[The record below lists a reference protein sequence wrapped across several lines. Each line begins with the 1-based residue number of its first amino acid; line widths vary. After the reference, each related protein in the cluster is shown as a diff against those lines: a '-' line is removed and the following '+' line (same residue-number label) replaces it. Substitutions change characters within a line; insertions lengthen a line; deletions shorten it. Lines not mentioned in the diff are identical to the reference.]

1 MTFLLN
7 FKIKSHDKTDEKIH
21 QCNKIIYPQQQQQQQ
36 NHNQNHI
43 NYNCT
48 TKINEDNCYEKKYKS
63 NDLSN
68 SKQLNSSLKISN
80 SKNIIQNKQK
90 KLLEQ
95 KKKNELKRNYSNS
108 NNNKE
113 YWKRLLF
120 TDLHVSSKSLDRTID
135 VLKKV
140 RELSCLESINN
151 IDSNKGPT
159 PVIFLGDFWHQRNI
173 LHVRHIDRLL
183 KEFEEWK
190 KCSIETIFIPGN
202 HDQVSI
208 DGSVHGIQMFS
219 LFPNFKVATDPIID
233 YRNGFA
239 YLPWREQKEEQKQL
253 FTNLSTIQPNQE
265 TSIHNKWTVFAHA
278 EIKGAISNG
287 GYKSNGKFQIEDLN
301 IINNDGIGN
310 KDNNN
315 NNNSIRS
322 CYLGHYHKR
331 QQISNNFWYIGSPY
345 QQNFGEMNDPHGVAF
360 VDSDGIKP
368 RFVDFNDLPRH
379 HKLYFPF
386 DLKETLELI
395 KSKDIVE
402 VKSTL
407 DNMKSKEYIDS
418 INSLPPFIDLRR
430 VMINENSKKSKDNE
444 KFNIINNTTT
454 TTTNTTTTPI
464 RFKLED
470 FLENYINQQVERNDL
485 IEEAQLK
492 KKLLYLG
499 KEILS
504 MVNEPTIVPMGRKV
518 KIQKISVKDFCG
530 LGGELELNLLAGTDN
545 EKQLETINRMI
556 MIRGEMG
563 SGKSTIFEALVWC
576 LYGNTSPKKQSSSS
590 SSIKGDEVINDQSK
604 QTIVKVELLIDDC
617 KPIEI
622 IRSKNRKL
630 GSKIVINGLD
640 DNIKQGVLDQQSLI
654 NNIIGLDYDCFRMS
668 IYLGQG
674 SISNFVTDTDKR
686 KKELLSRIFSLG
698 TCIPAAKLSK
708 DLRKKKKS
716 ELDDLEKIIS
726 NEKSSLTTWSSI
738 DFQKQLSDWSNQKS
752 NNLLVLNQQLE
763 KDLNSFNSFNNLIKD
778 NNHNN
783 DNNKLKNTKEKIN
796 EIYKLIKSLENEKD
810 SIQRDSIRQ
819 SIQFNE
825 KSTGCKY
832 EIKQIQ
838 FEIKNL
844 KDTINHLNQHLIEN
858 KCNQCG
864 QTLKS
869 DENNENTKQSIR
881 DNIENSKIKVDQLE
895 NEIKELENKYSNSK
909 LENDSL
915 KKSYDEKKSNIQ
927 LELIDKQSELQSL
940 NKQIEDY
947 SKIEINLNY
956 LKESINDRKR
966 QIQQV
971 EESLNPF
978 DEKIKER
985 QHNIEKLLKSIE
997 INESLFKDIQSQL
1010 LNYQFWENGFNA
1022 SGLPLM
1028 VLLNVIEQV
1037 ETYANQF
1044 LSVLSKGRL
1053 FTKLSID
1060 NQEELSLEIFELS
1073 SKDGGTLVPRSFYQL
1088 SGGQRRC
1095 VELSYSPFALSEVVY
1110 NHSGSRVTTII
1121 IDELTNHLDSSV
1133 KPIICD
1139 LLRNLQEKDSVIVI
1153 DHDISVQSEFDQ
1165 VFNLEKSFDSKKLK
1179 LNLIQ

>member
-1 MTFLLN
+1 MINNLL
-7 FKIKSHDKTDEKIH
+7 IK
-21 QCNKIIYPQQQQQQQ
+21 NKRIDLNRIE
-36 NHNQNHI
+36 
-43 NYNCT
+43 
-48 TKINEDNCYEKKYKS
+48 NEIKRSYS
-63 NDLSN
+63 N
-68 SKQLNSSLKISN
+68 
-80 SKNIIQNKQK
+80 
-90 KLLEQ
+90 
-95 KKKNELKRNYSNS
+95 NS

-120 TDLHVSSKSLDRTID
+120 TDLHVSSKSLDRTLD

-140 RELSCLESINN
+140 RELSCLETIKN
-151 IDSNKGPT
+151 IDSIVGPT

-173 LHVRHIDRLL
+173 LHVRHIDQLL

-190 KCSIETIFIPGN
+190 KCNIDTIFIPGN

-219 LFPNFKVATDPIID
+219 LFPNFKVATNPIID
-233 YRNGFA
+233 YDNGFA

-253 FTNLSTIQPNQE
+253 FTNLSTIKPNNQ

-301 IINNDGIGN
+301 FENNQ
-310 KDNNN
+310 DNNQDN
-315 NNNSIRS
+315 NIRS

-345 QQNFGEMNDPHGVAF
+345 QQNFGEMNDPHGIAF
-360 VDSDGIKP
+360 VDSNDIKP
-368 RFVDFNDLPRH
+368 RFIDFNDLPRH

-386 DLKETLELI
+386 DQSKTTSI
-395 KSKDIVE
+395 RSKDIVE
-402 VKSTL
+402 VQSTL
-407 DNMKSKEYIDS
+407 DNMKSKEYINS

-430 VMINENSKKSKDNE
+430 VMINENSKKQLNG
-444 KFNIINNTTT
+444 NNSTTNTTITTT
-454 TTTNTTTTPI
+454 TTTTTTPI
-464 RFKLED
+464 KLKLED
-470 FLENYINQQVERNDL
+470 FLENYINQQVVGNDL
-485 IEEAQLK
+485 IEEQELK

-518 KIQKISVKDFCG
+518 KIQKITIKDFCG
-530 LGGELELNLLAGTDN
+530 LGGELELNLSDS
-545 EKQLETINRMI
+545 EQQEMINRMI

-576 LYGNTSPKKQSSSS
+576 LYGNTSPKKQSTSS

-617 KPIEI
+617 KSIEI
-622 IRSKNRKL
+622 IRSKTRKS
-630 GSKIVINGLD
+630 GAKIIINGLD
-640 DNIKQGVLDQQSLI
+640 DDKIKQGVLDQQSLI

-686 KKELLSRIFSLG
+686 RKELLSRIFSLG

-708 DLRKKKKS
+708 DLRKKKKL
-716 ELDDLEKIIS
+716 ELDDLEKLIS
-726 NEKSSLTTWSSI
+726 NERSSLSTWTSI
-738 DFQKQLSDWSNQKS
+738 DFQKQSLDWLNQKS
-752 NNLLVLNQQLE
+752 TNLSTLNQHLE
-763 KDLNSFNSFNNLIKD
+763 KDLNNFNNL
-778 NNHNN
+778 NNLIINKENN
-783 DNNKLKNTKEKIN
+783 NNNSNNNLNITKEKIN
-796 EIYKLIKSLENEKD
+796 EIQELIRSLENEKD
-810 SIQRDSIRQ
+810 IIQRDTTRLSIK
-819 SIQFNE
+819 FNQN
-825 KSTGCKY
+825 STDYKY
-832 EIKQIQ
+832 RIKQLQ

-844 KDTINHLNQHLIEN
+844 NDTITHLNKHLIEN
-858 KCNQCG
+858 KCSQCG
-864 QTLKS
+864 QTLIER
-869 DENNENTKQSIR
+869 DDNNNNNNKTKETIK
-881 DNIENSKIKVDQLE
+881 DNIEDSRIKQIKFE
-895 NEIKELENKYSNSK
+895 NEIKEFENKDKELKMEFENQKELFEERK
-909 LENDSL
+909 L
-915 KKSYDEKKSNIQ
+915 NIQ
-927 LELIDKQSELQSL
+927 LELKDKQNQLQLL

-966 QIQQV
+966 QINQLEQ
-971 EESLNPF
+971 SLNPF
-978 DEKIKER
+978 SEKIKEK
-985 QHNIEKLLKSIE
+985 QENIEKLLKSIE
-997 INESLFKDIQSQL
+997 INESLFKDTKSQL

-1044 LSVLSKGRL
+1044 LSILSKGKL

-1060 NQEELSLEIFELS
+1060 NQEELSLEVFELS

-1095 VELSYSPFALSEVVY
+1095 VELSYSPFALSEVVF
-1110 NHSGSRVTTII
+1110 NHSGSRITTII

-1139 LLRNLQEKDSVIVI
+1139 LLRNLQEKDSVVVI

-1179 LNLIQ
+1179 LNLLQ